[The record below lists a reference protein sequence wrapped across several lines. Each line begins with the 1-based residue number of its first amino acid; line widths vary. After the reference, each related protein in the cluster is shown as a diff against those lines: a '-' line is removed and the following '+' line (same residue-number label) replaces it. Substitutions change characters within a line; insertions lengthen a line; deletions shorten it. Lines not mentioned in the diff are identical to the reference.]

1 MVRLELNDYLENL
14 DSVNL
19 PQILDFLKIS
29 IGMIFKFSYVIPS
42 SAFRITLHFSLS
54 HKNTMLKS
62 NSLHSLQTVSKHTE
76 NITQRF
82 AAYETYKSKGK
93 TEG

>member
-42 SAFRITLHFSLS
+42 SAFRITLHVSLY